1 MTIVTVHE
9 AKTHLSKLLAR
20 VAAGEE
26 VVIAKGREPVA
37 KLTSI
42 KAAQKQKRRVPGR
55 LKGLIAVDERFFEP
69 LPDAELARWNG
80 DED

>member
-1 MTIVTVHE
+1 MTTVTVHE

-42 KAAQKQKRRVPGR
+42 KNTQKQTRRVAGR
-55 LKGLIAVDERFFEP
+55 LKGLIAIDERFFEP
-69 LPDAELARWNG
+69 LPDDELASWNG
-80 DED
+80 DGD